1 MTLHLPQHIQD
12 EVFNQYDDERDRVR
26 AGIPSS
32 MIQAQGAYFQTI
44 QYKHIYK
51 GMNKRRFFKRYVSL
65 KF

>member
-1 MTLHLPQHIQD
+1 MTLHLPQYIQD

-32 MIQAQGAYFQTI
+32 MIQAQGALPLAIRIKRT
-44 QYKHIYK
+44 YK

>member
-1 MTLHLPQHIQD
+1 MTLHLPQFIQD
-12 EVFNQYDDERDRVR
+12 EVFNQYDDERDRIR

-32 MIQAQGAYFQTI
+32 MTQAQNTLPVAI
-44 QYKHIYK
+44 RIKRNYK